1 MKTYQVQVP
10 VRALAT
16 VSIEVQGGESEK
28 TVDIIERAIAN
39 VSLQDIEQ
47 FEGVKILPTNLQPY
61 WFRAT
66 IISK

>member
-16 VSIEVQGGESEK
+16 VSIEVQGGEK

>member
-16 VSIEVQGGESEK
+16 VYIEVQGGES
-28 TVDIIERAIAN
+28 DIIERAIAN